1 MSLEDTTLT
10 LTIESRTEK
19 LRLVRDFIADAA
31 RKFGFDTESV
41 HKIAL
46 AVDEACTNVIKHSYK
61 FAADKTI
68 EIAVQTRNGAF
79 EVVIYDEGVS
89 FDPRAVHN
97 PDMKEYLQHYRKG
110 GLGMY
115 LMRSLMDK
123 IEYRAIDKKRN
134 EMHLTKFL
142 RPRVHH

>member
-1 MSLEDTTLT
+1 MPSEGKKLT

-19 LRLVRDFIADAA
+19 LRLVREFIADAA
-31 RKFGFDTESV
+31 RDFGFDIESV

-46 AVDEACTNVIKHSYK
+46 AVDEACTNVIKHSYR
-61 FAADKTI
+61 FAEDQEI
-68 EIAVQTRNGAF
+68 EVAVHTRNGAF
-79 EVVIYDEGVS
+79 EVIIYDRGIS
-89 FDPRAVHN
+89 FDPNAVHN

-123 IEYRAIDKKRN
+123 IEYKSAAQNRN
-134 EMHLTKFL
+134 EMHLTKYL
-142 RPRVHH
+142 RSHKTN